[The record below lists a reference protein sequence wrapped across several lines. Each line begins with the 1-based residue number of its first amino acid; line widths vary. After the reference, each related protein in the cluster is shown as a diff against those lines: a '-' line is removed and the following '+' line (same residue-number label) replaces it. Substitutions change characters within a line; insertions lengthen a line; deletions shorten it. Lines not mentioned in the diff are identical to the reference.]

1 MRNKNLFLIYYL
13 FKGGDDTFDT
23 KAVNLAD
30 VSSFSPCM
38 VNLLLRIVQNAS
50 TLDNKFWLC
59 CSFIKLTTCHALI
72 LLTFSDKLRVCVSRE
87 AVSKLTT

>member
-1 MRNKNLFLIYYL
+1 MRNKNLFLIYCL

-23 KAVNLAD
+23 KALNLAD

-50 TLDNKFWLC
+50 W
-59 CSFIKLTTCHALI
+59 TTNFGFAAHSSNSQLV
-72 LLTFSDKLRVCVSRE
+72 TH
-87 AVSKLTT
+87 